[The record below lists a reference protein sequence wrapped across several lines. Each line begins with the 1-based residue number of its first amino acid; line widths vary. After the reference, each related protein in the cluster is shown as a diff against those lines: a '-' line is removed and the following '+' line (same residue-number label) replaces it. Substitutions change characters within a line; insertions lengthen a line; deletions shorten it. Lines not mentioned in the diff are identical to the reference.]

1 MAAATTA
8 AMAGGAWRGAARREA
23 RESGALLFDVHWLS
37 RTLVDM

>member
-1 MAAATTA
+1 MAAA
-8 AMAGGAWRGAARREA
+8 AMAGGAWREA